1 MTLRDAVL
9 TIAVVLLAIILVVT
23 SALTDLRSPAGT
35 AALGA
40 TLADDENVRTLI
52 VTGVVDAILE
62 DVTGRSGAL
71 GPLVALAEPLLT
83 ASVVAALD
91 TPGGRAALTSALTDA
106 LRQLS
111 IPGPIVIDLRSAA
124 LAAAEDVPAPL
135 DTLIRAAVA
144 QGSVGL
150 LVLGGVD
157 DEDRTVDPPQPLA
170 LDDVGRVAGLP
181 PGLARLLSALAL
193 VAVGLLLMVP
203 GTRTDAAPGARPTRR
218 SLRLGVAGAALLIIG
233 GRRSPSRRSTTRCC
247 PRARSPSTS
256 THSSINYKD
265 ALVLAGRPASCATS
279 RTCPASTSPGP
290 SCLVRRPGV
299 APGDEVLVTGCWLG
313 ERHWGGMATRARVP
327 AGWVV
332 QRPDGWMRTR
342 DGARDRRVHR
352 AAVRR
357 RARRTAAC
365 DPTTDRCS

>member
-111 IPGPIVIDLRSAA
+111 IPGPIVIDLRAAA

-135 DTLIRAAVA
+135 DTLIRTAVA

-157 DEDRTVDPPQPLA
+157 DEDSTVDPPQPLA

-233 GRRSPSRRSTTRCC
+233 GVTTLLL
-247 PRARSPSTS
+247 RAAP
-256 THSSINYKD
+256 D
-265 ALVLAGRPASCATS
+265 AVTERLVAALPQDGRTGEALALLLS
-279 RTCPASTSPGP
+279 
-290 SCLVRRPGV
+290 GV
-299 APGDEVLVTGCWLG
+299 ADLLVPTGRVGLMLAVIG
-313 ERHWGGMATRARVP
+313 AVAVIAGMPARPPTR
-327 AGWVV
+327 
-332 QRPDGWMRTR
+332 
-342 DGARDRRVHR
+342 
-352 AAVRR
+352 
-357 RARRTAAC
+357 
-365 DPTTDRCS
+365 